1 MLEINEH
8 SFIKIQSLDSYQTI
22 LLCYCYIYADE
33 NEDIFMKFKRYNY
46 KKKNGQEMFEHS
58 HNFMQLM
65 LSRRSIRDFSSKAV
79 PDNVIENIL
88 KTAISSPSGANKQPW
103 SFVVV
108 KSKGLKKKIRIAA
121 EQEEKKFYEKR
132 ATDEWLDDLNKF
144 GTSWEKPFLEEAPA
158 LIIIFRQSYDNS
170 GSKKRKN
177 YYVNESVGIA
187 SGFLLTAIQNAGLV
201 CLTHT
206 PSPMG
211 FLEQIL
217 ERPKNEKAYLLIPI
231 GFPKKDAQVPIL
243 SKKPYNESV
252 KVL

>member
-1 MLEINEH
+1 MN
-8 SFIKIQSLDSYQTI
+8 
-22 LLCYCYIYADE
+22 
-33 NEDIFMKFKRYNY
+33 FKKYNY
-46 KKKNGQEMFEHS
+46 KKKNDQEMFEHS

-65 LSRRSIRDFSSKAV
+65 LSRRSIRDFSSKDV
-79 PDNVIENIL
+79 PGSVIENIL
-88 KTAISSPSGANKQPW
+88 KTAISAPSGANKQPW

-108 KSKGLKKKIRIAA
+108 KNKHLKKKIRIAA
-121 EQEEKKFYEKR
+121 EEEEKKFYEQR

-158 LIIIFRQSYDNS
+158 LIIIFRQSYDNN

-231 GFPKKDAQVPIL
+231 GFPKKDAQVPVL
-243 SKKPYNESV
+243 DKKPYNESV